1 MEGSLFKWT
10 NYVSGWQLR
19 YFTLKDGT
27 LSYYRSEEEVNS
39 GCKGS
44 IKLSVCDVIVHG
56 SDPRRFDLILSE
68 QRFYLRA
75 LSQADRQRW
84 VVALGSCKVSTA
96 NRKYDETFPSESHT
110 QLIAT
115 RQSELRLYHGLL
127 VQQVKLLQNSLKGD
141 PAANVKRIDEISNAL
156 NATCSTFLT
165 TVDEMLSLCQAQPP
179 GQRRPPRSSVDNF
192 NLSSTSVS
200 PIMDPLASVPQIDRK
215 LYSIKRPVDFSL
227 SLSPSL
233 SRISTDVNV
242 NPGFSD
248 NLAQFSLSDSV
259 LGAAGTPA
267 SSRKFNRNNRICKTF
282 FSTMEFSFE
291 NLRPNINVN
300 QEAADNSKLPG
311 DYLSAL
317 DFAKACRALFRILD
331 RLTHPLLNTTV
342 VPTME
347 NSNGACTSGQTPS
360 FCALQQIRTDLL
372 NNIDRLELAAHA
384 YAKQQ
389 LGTTT
394 ESHVKSVSSSST
406 DDFIPQSVQQISI
419 GSLIRKDLANGA
431 TDDSGSVCLAILWL
445 ARALNFVRE
454 FLHLLFI
461 LPPPS
466 SAIDSFNQA
475 RGLSE
480 EKPNI
485 RLSDDSLS
493 VVATEA
499 YSRCLRSFHQW
510 SVRGVA
516 MIVVKSLPSRN
527 QFIHILLMDNL
538 MTDTSGHSVS
548 VISEDVNVEPEQYA
562 QLQEDS
568 RQYSVALGRILA
580 VIEGLMACLDLKRVF
595 TGSETY

>member
-1 MEGSLFKWT
+1 MLEFTHLNLTYAAIKAGVCYK
-10 NYVSGWQLR
+10 LR
-19 YFTLKDGT
+19 CKMNDNMAKYTTLG
-27 LSYYRSEEEVNS
+27 
-39 GCKGS
+39 
-44 IKLSVCDVIVHG
+44 
-56 SDPRRFDLILSE
+56 
-68 QRFYLRA
+68 
-75 LSQADRQRW
+75 
-84 VVALGSCKVSTA
+84 
-96 NRKYDETFPSESHT
+96 FPIFPPKPESHT

-200 PIMDPLASVPQIDRK
+200 SIMDPLASVPQIDRK
-215 LYSIKRPVDFSL
+215 LCSPKRPVDFSL

-233 SRISTDVNV
+233 SR
-242 NPGFSD
+242 
-248 NLAQFSLSDSV
+248 
-259 LGAAGTPA
+259 
-267 SSRKFNRNNRICKTF
+267 
-282 FSTMEFSFE
+282 FE
-291 NLRPNINVN
+291 NLRPNINVH

-406 DDFIPQSVQQISI
+406 DDFVPQSVQQISI

-538 MTDTSGHSVS
+538 MTDTFGHSVS